1 MGAQIFKERYA
12 IHENETWD
20 EACDRLA
27 RYVAKAEPWHEQR
40 WAVEEKFFTEINEGR
55 FMPGGRIWYGAG
67 RPQGQ
72 LLNCFV
78 VPSEDSIEGWAKAV
92 GDVMIIT
99 AKGGGVG
106 VNLSPIRPRGSV
118 IKGNGGVT
126 TGSVSLMHAINQ
138 VGEVIVGGG
147 GRRLA
152 LMLCLD
158 VDHPDLEEF
167 LNVKLNKKKLN
178 NANISIV
185 LNIDP
190 REFRDAVKENRT
202 LRLQHPNSEGVGE
215 INARKL
221 WNRIVRNAWKN
232 GEPGVLNGWLANQQN
247 NIWYDQPLVST
258 NPCGEIW
265 LERYGCCDLGALVL
279 PNFVRDGHFEWDQLA
294 HSIGVGVRFLDN
306 VLSVNKYPLPELE
319 ENCKRVRRIGLGV
332 MGVHNMLLALGMKYS
347 SPEAIA
353 FLDKLFNRIKTE
365 AYLASIDLAREKGAF
380 PAFNEQMLESGFCQE
395 LPQEIK
401 NGIRQFGMRNCA
413 VLTIAPTGTTALV
426 HGCSAGIEPLYA
438 PVHIRTWWTAQ
449 PDGGKKFQSELVVDP
464 AFIKYGDLCEGALD
478 IPPAVHFEVQK
489 TVQKH
494 IDNAVSKTINLP
506 NDIPKKGLAEVW
518 LEYLPYCKGTTLY
531 RDGSRVA
538 YDDQGN
544 PYQPMKP
551 VPHDEVARLMKER
564 SFVIEN
570 DQQAQN
576 MMDCPDGVCEV
587 KWDKELVET
596 AA

>member
-1 MGAQIFKERYA
+1 
-12 IHENETWD
+12 
-20 EACDRLA
+20 
-27 RYVAKAEPWHEQR
+27 
-40 WAVEEKFFTEINEGR
+40 
-55 FMPGGRIWYGAG
+55 
-67 RPQGQ
+67 
-72 LLNCFV
+72 
-78 VPSEDSIEGWAKAV
+78 
-92 GDVMIIT
+92 
-99 AKGGGVG
+99 
-106 VNLSPIRPRGSV
+106 
-118 IKGNGGVT
+118 
-126 TGSVSLMHAINQ
+126 
-138 VGEVIVGGG
+138 
-147 GRRLA
+147 
-152 LMLCLD
+152 
-158 VDHPDLEEF
+158 
-167 LNVKLNKKKLN
+167 
-178 NANISIV
+178 
-185 LNIDP
+185 
-190 REFRDAVKENRT
+190 
-202 LRLQHPNSEGVGE
+202 
-215 INARKL
+215 
-221 WNRIVRNAWKN
+221 
-232 GEPGVLNGWLANQQN
+232 
-247 NIWYDQPLVST
+247 
-258 NPCGEIW
+258 
-265 LERYGCCDLGALVL
+265 
-279 PNFVRDGHFEWDQLA
+279 
-294 HSIGVGVRFLDN
+294 
-306 VLSVNKYPLPELE
+306 
-319 ENCKRVRRIGLGV
+319 
-332 MGVHNMLLALGMKYS
+332 
-347 SPEAIA
+347 
-353 FLDKLFNRIKTE
+353 
-365 AYLASIDLAREKGAF
+365 
-380 PAFNEQMLESGFCQE
+380 MLESGFCQE